1 MFAVGIISDDK
12 FDTESIDIKVYY
24 NSIENTKEYISFD
37 THKIT
42 MEHCNISHWEG
53 ISD

>member
-1 MFAVGIISDDK
+1 MFAVGIIADDK
-12 FDTESIDIKVYY
+12 FDPENIDIKVYY
-24 NSIENTKEYISFD
+24 NSIENTKEYLSVD